1 MKKLKK
7 WFLGL
12 IATVAS
18 GLLLTGCGFPGLS
31 GTSAGTVRIA
41 AQNTTEQQI
50 MAYVIQDMIQHYSNM
65 NTTLINNLGSGTV
78 SFNALKNDQ
87 ADISSIRF
95 TGTDLTTILGEKVDR
110 GHVKETDQ
118 LVKDEFNSKYHMTYF
133 PTYGFADTYAFMVT
147 KETAKKYNLKTVSD
161 MKKVA
166 PKLTVGLD
174 QTWLERKG
182 DGYAAF
188 QKLYGYKFGTTY
200 PMQIGLVYD
209 ALESGKMDAILG
221 YSTDGRIG
229 SYDLTILKDNKN
241 FFPPYNASAVA
252 TNKVLKEHPKLKSIL
267 SRLNGQIDLKTIQ
280 KLNYKVDNNL
290 EEPETV
296 AKNFLEQNNYF
307 EGSDK

>member
-1 MKKLKK
+1 MKKFKK
-7 WFLGL
+7 WLLGL
-12 IATVAS
+12 LMTIVS
-18 GLLLTGCGFPGLS
+18 GTLLAGCGFPGLS
-31 GTSAGTVRIA
+31 GTSSGTVRIA

-65 NTTLINNLGSGTV
+65 NTTIINNLGSGTV

-95 TGTDLTTILGEKVDR
+95 TGTDYSTIMGKKVDR
-110 GHVKETDQ
+110 SKIKETDQ
-118 LVKDEFNSKYHMTYF
+118 EVYKAFNDDYDMTYF

-147 KETAKKYNLKTVSD
+147 KQTAKKYHLKTVSD

-182 DGYAAF
+182 DGYTAF
-188 QKLYGYKFGTTY
+188 QKLYGYKFGKTY

-229 SYDLTILKDNKN
+229 SYDLTLLKDDKN

-252 TNKVLKEHPKLKSIL
+252 NNKALKEHPKLKSIL
-267 SRLNGQIDLKTIQ
+267 NRLNGKISLKTMQ
-280 KLNYKVDNNL
+280 NLNYQVDNNL
-290 EEPETV
+290 VEPETV
-296 AKNFLEQNNYF
+296 AKQFLEKHNYF